1 MNTGYALLSRSARA
15 LCAGG
20 AVAAAMLTST
30 ALVALFAGAS
40 RAPWLAS
47 TAKNEQRMQA
57 CASLTGKVRESC
69 VARVVAEVTAPRD
82 LMASR

>member
-1 MNTGYALLSRSARA
+1 MNTGYALLSRPARA

-20 AVAAAMLTST
+20 AVAAATLTST
-30 ALVALFAGAS
+30 ALVVLFADAS

-47 TAKNEQRMQA
+47 TASNEQRMQA
-57 CASLTGKVRESC
+57 CAPLSGRARESC
-69 VARVVAEVTAPRD
+69 VARVVAEVTARRA